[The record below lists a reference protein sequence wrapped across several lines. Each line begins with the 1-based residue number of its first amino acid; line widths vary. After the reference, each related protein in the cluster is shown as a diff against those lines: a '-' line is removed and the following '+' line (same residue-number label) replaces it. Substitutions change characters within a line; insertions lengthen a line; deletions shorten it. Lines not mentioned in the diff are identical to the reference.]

1 MKIKNILFG
10 ILSLLTFAT
19 YAQTEKS
26 GKVEPNNAVTEFKV
40 ETDNLNELKNFDWKT
55 VKEMFQNNEAEQK
68 ITLTIAYLNKSG
80 IDKLRVEVKLTGKTT
95 DLDTS
100 NDLHPNKLFDR
111 LAKHDAAARTA
122 Q

>member
-80 IDKLRVEVKLTGKTT
+80 IDKLKVEVKLTGKTT
-95 DLDTS
+95 DLDTMTAS
-100 NDLHPNKLFDR
+100 LIQSIEKFDEVDVQNI
-111 LAKHDAAARTA
+111 KN
-122 Q
+122 